1 MFYNLIYRYISVY
14 QILDLLYTKFNMNN
28 LRNIAEN
35 INSMGNFKCV
45 MKFEEPLK
53 NYTTFKVGG
62 KARVF
67 AEPENAESLQFLLA
81 ELSKSKVP
89 SFILGG
95 G

>member
-1 MFYNLIYRYISVY
+1 
-14 QILDLLYTKFNMNN
+14 MNN

-35 INSMGNFKCV
+35 INSSEFFKGV
-45 MKFEEPLK
+45 IKFEEPLR

-81 ELSKSKVP
+81 ELSREKVP
-89 SFILGG
+89 SFIFFGTFFLIFFYKKIRQKEAKALLF
-95 G
+95 